1 MLRESPWVARPW
13 WRGVSLDGSVLQIR
27 PMRTERGFSEDR
39 RQALQRMEEE
49 GEVQAYRR
57 KSLEWVVVEG
67 KRCS

>member
-1 MLRESPWVARPW
+1 M
-13 WRGVSLDGSVLQIR
+13 SLDGSVLQIR
-27 PMRTERGFSEDR
+27 PVRTERGFLEDR